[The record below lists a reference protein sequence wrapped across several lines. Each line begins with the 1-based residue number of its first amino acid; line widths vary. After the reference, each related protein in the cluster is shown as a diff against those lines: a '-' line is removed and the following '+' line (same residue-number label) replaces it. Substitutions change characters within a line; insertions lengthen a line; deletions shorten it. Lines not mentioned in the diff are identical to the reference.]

1 MNNEL
6 YNSIK
11 EELNSLEGESAKVN
25 NVCALLN
32 EKLKDK
38 TSKDIFT
45 TTYAF
50 YEYMIE
56 KEKFNFIKAGEW
68 KKFFQDNISNFLTFD
83 VIKDNFDNIIKNENL
98 LNTILNICT
107 DEVKQNLCKF
117 AKEQN
122 DFYIRTGS
130 NKYVNI
136 YSKINEIVNGS
147 KIITP
152 DEYNLD
158 NNIIEENLNDLRKK
172 QDAIEKKQEEL
183 NKARLEKRDE
193 LFDNASSMLGINSD
207 SLINK
212 IGKEESLKVDN
223 IQVSSI
229 LIDKMVSNNSKAA
242 SCPQNIYRKLKENIN
257 KKVPFVRVFLDN
269 RNIKLTINE
278 IDGKNVLQIN
288 KRETVFDKIASC
300 DNAIIRS
307 IASSSKRKLKLFKSL
322 ITPDKEVINNI
333 KSAISNTNEKVVKLA
348 NDVKEK
354 THDAYVDLKDDVKQ
368 AYNSAK
374 DNFMESYSQAKQN
387 LEDAYLDDKMQA
399 KQNMENFKGK
409 ISDALYNVADKIKG
423 NTVEENKILQAEDTI
438 ENDNTKKES
447 YFYTKDGKKVIVR
460 AGTKVLEKEK
470 PHVKV
475 A

>member
-172 QDAIEKKQEEL
+172 QDAIEKKQEE
-183 NKARLEKRDE
+183 
-193 LFDNASSMLGINSD
+193 
-207 SLINK
+207 
-212 IGKEESLKVDN
+212 
-223 IQVSSI
+223 
-229 LIDKMVSNNSKAA
+229 
-242 SCPQNIYRKLKENIN
+242 
-257 KKVPFVRVFLDN
+257 
-269 RNIKLTINE
+269 
-278 IDGKNVLQIN
+278 
-288 KRETVFDKIASC
+288 
-300 DNAIIRS
+300 
-307 IASSSKRKLKLFKSL
+307 
-322 ITPDKEVINNI
+322 
-333 KSAISNTNEKVVKLA
+333 
-348 NDVKEK
+348 
-354 THDAYVDLKDDVKQ
+354 
-368 AYNSAK
+368 
-374 DNFMESYSQAKQN
+374 
-387 LEDAYLDDKMQA
+387 
-399 KQNMENFKGK
+399 
-409 ISDALYNVADKIKG
+409 
-423 NTVEENKILQAEDTI
+423 
-438 ENDNTKKES
+438 
-447 YFYTKDGKKVIVR
+447 
-460 AGTKVLEKEK
+460 
-470 PHVKV
+470 
-475 A
+475 